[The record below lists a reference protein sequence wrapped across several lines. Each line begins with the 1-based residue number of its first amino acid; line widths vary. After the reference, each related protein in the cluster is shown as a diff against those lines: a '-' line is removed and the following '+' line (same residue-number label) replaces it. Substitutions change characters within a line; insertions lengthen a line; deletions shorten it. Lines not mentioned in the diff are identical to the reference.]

1 MRRGL
6 WNGIVLLV
14 LACGTEQ
21 SGSTPDASR
30 QPTRGFEPP
39 VAVNAESPIAYP
51 PELHEEGV
59 EGTVILRLF
68 VDETGA
74 VVPESTRIAEGS
86 GYLELD
92 SAALGGVA
100 AMHFAP
106 AWQDGAPV
114 ATLFLQPV
122 HFRHPDSLSS
132 GG

>member
-1 MRRGL
+1 M
-6 WNGIVLLV
+6 LLA

-30 QPTRGFEPP
+30 QPTQGFEPP

-51 PELHEEGV
+51 PELYEEGV
-59 EGTVILRLF
+59 EGTVVLRLF

-92 SAALGGVA
+92 SAALAGVA

-106 AWQDGAPV
+106 AWRDGAPV

-122 HFRHPDSLSS
+122 HFRHPDSLPS